1 MFRFS
6 VFFIFLFSLCSEAR
20 DIKGGYPDHF
30 PPFSIAGEQVT
41 GIIPDLLKATNQYS
55 EHAYYAGPYAR
66 KALRMLSEGQL
77 DFLFD
82 SQRWTKNAEQYY
94 WSTPIT
100 LINDV
105 LILPI
110 DATAQFASVDD
121 LIHTSRLSAKPMRL
135 GTRYEYTYPTL
146 DDAFAKGDLAKRNFY
161 SDFAMLR
168 ALMKSEQTGIDAI
181 VMSEFVYDFLIL
193 NNPHLQHRFKKAG
206 FIIDQAPYQFAFPK
220 TNDGKLNMLIT
231 NQALARLHAT
241 GKIEEIIKRYA
252 N

>member
-1 MFRFS
+1 MFRAI
-6 VFFIFLFSLCSEAR
+6 VFFIFLCTFSSQAR

-55 EHAYYAGPYAR
+55 EHAFYAGPYAR
-66 KALRMLSEGQL
+66 KALQMLSEGQL

-82 SQRWTKNAEQYY
+82 SQSWTQNADNYY

-100 LINDV
+100 TVNDV

-110 DATAQFASVDD
+110 DSNMSFTGIDD
-121 LIHTSRLSAKPMRL
+121 FIQYSTDRVKPFRI
-135 GTRYEYTYPTL
+135 GTRYEYVYPTL
-146 DDAFAKGDLAKRNFY
+146 DQAFAKGELVKRNFY
-161 SDFAMLR
+161 SDFGMLR
-168 ALMKSEQTGIDAI
+168 ALLKSEQTGIDAI
-181 VMSEFVYDFLIL
+181 VMSELVYDFLIL
-193 NNPHLQHRFKKAG
+193 NNPHLQAEFKKAD
-206 FIIDQAPYQFAFPK
+206 FIIDQAPYQFVFPK
-220 TNDGKLNMLIT
+220 TGDGKLNMLIT